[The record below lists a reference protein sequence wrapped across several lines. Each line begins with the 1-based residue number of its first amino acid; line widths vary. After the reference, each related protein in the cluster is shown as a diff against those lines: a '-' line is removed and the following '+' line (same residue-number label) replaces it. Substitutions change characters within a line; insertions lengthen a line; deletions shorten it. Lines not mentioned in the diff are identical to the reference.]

1 MQKTALVTGAAK
13 RIGRSIALHLA
24 SIGYDIAIHYNDSEK
39 DAVTL
44 KDEVENKGQK
54 ALLFKCDLLITDQ
67 VKLLI
72 PNIVKKMNNLSLII
86 NSASIFK
93 PSSLDMNLSPE
104 NDYDW
109 FDAHFKINLKAPL
122 LLSCSFA
129 KYVDNGLI
137 INLTDAKVSDYETE
151 FFDYLLSKKALHEA
165 TKMAAV
171 KFAPKI
177 RVNGIAP
184 GWIKSPDY
192 LKEDECALL
201 KKIPLN
207 QQGNEGYIIEALNY
221 IIQNDYVTGDIMYV
235 DGGLAIA

>member
-24 SIGYDIAIHYNDSEK
+24 SIGYDIAIHYNHSKK
-39 DAVTL
+39 DALSL
-44 KDEVENKGQK
+44 KQEVEDKGQK
-54 ALLFKCDLLITDQ
+54 ALLFKCDLSIIDQ

-72 PNIVKKMNNLSLII
+72 PNILEEMNDLSLVI
-86 NSASIFK
+86 NSASIFH
-93 PSSLDMNLSPE
+93 PSSLEPDSNQE
-104 NDYDW
+104 NEYDW

-122 LLSCSFA
+122 IISSTFA
-129 KYVDNGLI
+129 KYVNEGLI

-151 FFDYLLSKKALHEA
+151 FFDYLLSKKALQEA

-171 KFAPKI
+171 KFAPRI

-184 GWIKSPDY
+184 GWIKSPEY
-192 LKEDECALL
+192 LTEDEDALL

-207 QQGNEGYIIEALNY
+207 QQGKEGYIIEALNY
-221 IIQNDYVTGDIMYV
+221 IIKNEYVTGDILYV